1 MKKLIEKRAALK
13 AQLQAMLDKVKTEE
27 RAFNDDETKE
37 FDRIENEIKSL
48 DATIKAEERA
58 KGYDDFHAPMA
69 DKSAS
74 KKELEERAF
83 EDYILGRVTEMRAGE
98 QDVTM
103 SNNGAVIPETIAN
116 RIIDAVVDI
125 CPILAGAEVYHVKG
139 TLKIPKWTKANT
151 SHDITV
157 GYSSEFTKL
166 TADSGKFTS
175 VDLSGF
181 LVGALTLVGRSVENN
196 AQVNVVDF
204 VIRKMSEKIAE
215 FIEKELLAGTGTSA
229 AQGALNCS
237 NTITAASSTAVTFD
251 ELVNLQSAV
260 KQVYQK
266 NACWTMHNDTFTMIK
281 LLKDTNGR
289 PLIEADASKPFPFTL
304 LGKPVYLSDNMPKA
318 AAGAK
323 SILYGDYSGLAVN
336 FRENISI
343 QVLREKYADQHALG
357 VIAWFE
363 FDSRITNEQK
373 LAVLVQKAGT

>member
-27 RAFNDDETKE
+27 RAFNEEETKE

-69 DKSAS
+69 DNSAS
-74 KKELEERAF
+74 KKDLEERAF

-98 QDVTM
+98 QNVTM

-125 CPILAGAEVYHVKG
+125 CPILAGAEAYHVKG

-157 GYSSEFTKL
+157 GYSTEFTTL

-196 AQVNVVDF
+196 AQINVVDF

-215 FIEKELLAGTGTSA
+215 FIEKELLAGTGTNA

-237 NTITAASSTAVTFD
+237 NTVTAASATAVTFD

-289 PLIEADASKPFPFTL
+289 PLVEADASKPFPFTL
-304 LGKPVYLSDNMPKA
+304 LGKPVHLSDNMPKA

-363 FDSRITNEQK
+363 FDSRITHEQK
-373 LAVLVQKAGT
+373 LAVLVQKAAS

>member
-27 RAFNDDETKE
+27 RAFNEEETKE

-69 DKSAS
+69 DNSAS

-98 QDVTM
+98 QNVTM

-157 GYSSEFTKL
+157 GYSSEFTTL

-175 VDLSGF
+175 IDLSGF

-196 AQVNVVDF
+196 AQINVVDF

-215 FIEKELLAGTGTSA
+215 FIEKELLTGTGTSA
-229 AQGALNCS
+229 AQGALNSS

-289 PLIEADASKPFPFTL
+289 PLVEADASKPFPFTL
-304 LGKPVYLSDNMPKA
+304 LGKPVHLSDNMPKA

-363 FDSRITNEQK
+363 FDSRITHEQK
-373 LAVLVQKAGT
+373 LAVLVQKAAS